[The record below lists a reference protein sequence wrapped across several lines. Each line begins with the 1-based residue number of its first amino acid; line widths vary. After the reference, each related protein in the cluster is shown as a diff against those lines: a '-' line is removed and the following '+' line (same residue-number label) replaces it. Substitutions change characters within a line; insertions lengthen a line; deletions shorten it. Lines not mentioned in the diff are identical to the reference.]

1 MGELAKKDAARILNI
16 PLPSRSEFRNNPQLQ
31 EDMILAHAV
40 ANDGYLSGSRGSDRY
55 RNSSGIERLTYLGFA
70 HNQGWVNAANWL
82 DSNMTKD
89 PTRDGFGTS
98 GTKFTEALRK
108 AFGSQSSTTQQ
119 TPLTTSSTPGATTS
133 ETSTPET
140 QRRREARRSTSS
152 SVGNLNI
159 NALDGLTRALGGNP
173 DVAPETDKI
182 TGASTPPVMSTP
194 SESKTPSSPTPSE
207 TSTPGPTNLLN
218 MFASAGSTQA
228 QQIQSQ
234 LTPQQT
240 NTNQGSLTSIVP
252 IENLQ
257 SIDAGSGPVGMSS
270 PRGFRWGKMHRGV
283 DIGTSREKGWYVA
296 FTLKGVVS
304 DVGTF
309 SGYGKTVVITSGDKD
324 FLFAHLANILVK
336 KGENYTG
343 QVIGEIGK
351 TGLKGQDEHLHFE
364 VSPAGTGGYQQD
376 EDPMPYVKYLQIGK
390 FDPNGQ
396 KPTPRQITPPAQV
409 SPGGTSPA
417 QVSPGGTSPAQVA
430 PGGTSQN
437 TQVLEQYAEYENG
450 GEENIVVP
458 IPIGGGGGSPVIIG
472 GGGSQGPLMV
482 PGISPETMVN
492 NWWRV
497 QLLGFLYKQG

>member
-1 MGELAKKDAARILNI
+1 MPSSKASNLYNKLRITPQQWKIYKDTLASIETSGFSLEKSYKAIGGSGNRYDGRYQMGELAKKDAARILNI

-40 ANDGYLSGSRGSDRY
+40 ANNGYLSGSRGSDRY

-108 AFGSQSSTTQQ
+108 AFGSQPSTTQQ
-119 TPLTTSSTPGATTS
+119 TPLTTSSTSSPN
-133 ETSTPET
+133 PT
-140 QRRREARRSTSS
+140 Q
-152 SVGNLNI
+152 
-159 NALDGLTRALGGNP
+159 GLTPAQQ
-173 DVAPETDKI
+173 
-182 TGASTPPVMSTP
+182 
-194 SESKTPSSPTPSE
+194 
-207 TSTPGPTNLLN
+207 GPTNLLN

-228 QQIQSQ
+228 QQIQSQLAQ

-257 SIDAGSGPVGMSS
+257 SIGAGTGPVGMSS
-270 PRGFRWGKMHRGV
+270 PRGFRWGRMHRGV
-283 DIGTSREKGWYVA
+283 DIGTSGEKGWYVA
-296 FTLKGVVS
+296 LMLNGVVS

-309 SGYGKTVVITSGDKD
+309 SGYGKTVVITAGDKD

-343 QVIGEIGK
+343 QVIGEIGN
-351 TGLKGQDEHLHFE
+351 TGAGTGEHLHFE

-409 SPGGTSPA
+409 VPPAQPPA
-417 QVSPGGTSPAQVA
+417 QVVPPAQPPAQVA
-430 PGGTSQN
+430 PRGTSQN

-458 IPIGGGGGSPVIIG
+458 IPVGGGGGSPVIIG
-472 GGGSQGPLMV
+472 GGGSQGPLMA
-482 PGISPETMVN
+482 PGMSPETMVN